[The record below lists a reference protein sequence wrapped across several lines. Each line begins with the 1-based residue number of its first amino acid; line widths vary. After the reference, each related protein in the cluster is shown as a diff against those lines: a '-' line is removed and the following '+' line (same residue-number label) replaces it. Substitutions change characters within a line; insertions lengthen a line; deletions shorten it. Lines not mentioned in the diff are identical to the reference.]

1 MKWPGIR
8 RNVRWAVLPSLVLVV
23 AACTSSPSL
32 AVHRATAHAGR
43 GPVTESFVGHRFTLR
58 FSAQAVENGGSRLPQ
73 VVGRALGRI
82 NALLPGPP
90 TAITMSYN
98 SSQVIPQT
106 GTDGFTN
113 PGTGDITIWF
123 RPTPQ
128 ASLNKILRLWLPRTL
143 SHEVDHS
150 VRILA
155 GPGCGPTLL
164 ENLVCEGISSAF
176 DMSAFPGTPNPWD
189 RAISRTQ
196 ECALWNQAQPLLG
209 QFGLYD
215 AWMFGQPGIPH
226 WTGFTIGYDIV
237 TDYRQRHPDRSWS
250 AITAA
255 SAATIL
261 AGSDY
266 QPCSS

>member
-1 MKWPGIR
+1 MEWPGIR
-8 RNVRWAVLPSLVLVV
+8 RNVRWAILPSLVLVV
-23 AACTSSPSL
+23 AACASSAS
-32 AVHRATAHAGR
+32 R
-43 GPVTESFVGHRFTLR
+43 GPVTESFARDRFTVK
-58 FSAQAVENGGSRLPQ
+58 FSAQAVEKASARGVNLPQ

-90 TAITMSYN
+90 TTITVSYN
-98 SSQVIPQT
+98 SSPVIPQT

-113 PGTGDITIWF
+113 EETGAITIWF
-123 RPTPQ
+123 RPTPL
-128 ASLNKILRLWLPRTL
+128 ASLRRIMQLWLARTL

-155 GPGCGPTLL
+155 GPGFGLSLL
-164 ENLVCEGISSAF
+164 AVIISEGISSAF
-176 DMSAFPGTPNPWD
+176 DGAAFPGTADPWD
-189 RAISRTQ
+189 RAISRNK
-196 ECALWNQAQPLLG
+196 ECALWKQAQPLLA
-209 QFGLYD
+209 QDFLYD

-237 TDYRQRHPDRSWS
+237 TDYRHRHPDVSWS
-250 AITAA
+250 AINHA